1 MIHRLVAELFI
12 PNPENKPDIDH
23 IDGNKLNND
32 VSNLRWVTRKENMNN
47 QNTYFKTYFN
57 THNKKIKDNKGN
69 FYNSIREASKILN
82 ISERTIGA
90 SLKRKTP
97 LRNGLYFME
106 A

>member
-12 PNPENKPDIDH
+12 PNPENKTEVDH

-32 VSNLRWVTRKENMNN
+32 VSNLRWVSRKENMNN
-47 QNTYFKTYFN
+47 PSTYFKTYFN

-82 ISERTIGA
+82 ISERTIGS
-90 SLKRKTP
+90 SLNRKTP
-97 LRNGLYFME
+97 LRNGLYFKE
-106 A
+106 V